1 MSYNCEAPNNFFS
14 TFSTWSFLIL
24 TLIFLLGALI
34 SFLTGASFV
43 IIVNWVLDFS
53 QSLLNSNRQR
63 INTQEVFRLV

>member
-1 MSYNCEAPNNFFS
+1 MSYNCEASNKFFS
-14 TFSTWSFLIL
+14 AFSTWSFLIL

-53 QSLLNSNRQR
+53 QSLLHSNRQR
-63 INTQEVFRLV
+63 INAQEVFRLV